1 MLITVV
7 KNQKHF
13 DYNYYLSKNC
23 PMPEDWKNKKQNMLV
38 EAAKGGKNRQA
49 VFKELFEGES
59 AYRSVTDF
67 LTEFIA

>member
-38 EAAKGGKNRQA
+38 EAAKGGKNR
-49 VFKELFEGES
+49 
-59 AYRSVTDF
+59 
-67 LTEFIA
+67 